1 MLSREVAYVQPTAGT
16 QHLLDVGEDNYT
28 TEANNGVRVAYRD
41 QSWLFFCDYEYDPS
55 VLNRAEY
62 PKFKAHGFH

>member
-16 QHLLDVGEDNYT
+16 QHLLGVGEDNGT
-28 TEANNGVRVAYRD
+28 AEANNGVRVAYRD
-41 QSWLFFCDYEYDPS
+41 QSWLFLCNYEYDLS
-55 VLNRAEY
+55 VLNRAES